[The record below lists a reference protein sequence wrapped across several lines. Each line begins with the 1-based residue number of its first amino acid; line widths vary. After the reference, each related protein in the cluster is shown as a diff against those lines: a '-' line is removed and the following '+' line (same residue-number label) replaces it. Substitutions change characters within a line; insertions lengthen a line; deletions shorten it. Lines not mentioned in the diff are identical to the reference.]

1 MKSFYLFQ
9 CSNYR
14 NYVAFQSFS
23 SLNVFLPPIPH
34 PCIML
39 KSLQHLA
46 LVSTETALVKIT
58 QMPLTVSVLSPLGCM
73 FKPGKLFYHH
83 KTFLS

>member
-46 LVSTETALVKIT
+46 LVKIT